1 MSVTLTMHHVVVGG
15 FDTPTAKV
23 ATLGKVKSL
32 GSKKNIY
39 SRCITHAP
47 SGATMREVGVVYSAH
62 ILL

>member
-32 GSKKNIY
+32 GVKKNIY
-39 SRCITHAP
+39 FRSIAHAP
-47 SGATMREVGVVYSAH
+47 LGATMREVGVVYSAH